1 LLLHNFVI
9 IAAALLQSKI
19 NTRRW
24 TLKNDAKVQFLF
36 HDWKNI
42 ISRKKAQKAQ
52 MKIFVPFV
60 PFVAI
65 LYVACRA
72 PPVRGQD

>member
-1 LLLHNFVI
+1 MMREYY
-9 IAAALLQSKI
+9 QP
-19 NTRRW
+19 
-24 TLKNDAKVQFLF
+24 Q
-36 HDWKNI
+36 
-42 ISRKKAQKAQ
+42 KAQKAQ